1 MSKEDTKRRRAE
13 RRAQVARE
21 RAERQVKRE
30 REFLSRKR
38 RHFKARFRK
47 GEPFLVDFTF
57 SGIPV
62 PVDDFEN
69 PDGKH
74 LSQMTDL
81 LGHQKNQEGN
91 TDN

>member
-13 RRAQVARE
+13 RRAQIARE
-21 RAERQVKRE
+21 RAERQAKRE
-30 REFLSRKR
+30 REFLSKKRK
-38 RHFKARFRK
+38 HFKARFRK
-47 GEPFLVDFTF
+47 GEPSFINFTF

-62 PVDDFEN
+62 PVDNPEN

-81 LGHQKNQEGN
+81 LKYQKNQEGN